1 MADRCMQT
9 HSLERTSPMGGP
21 FVGRCVLCG
30 IDGLSSGAALQ
41 MCENP
46 SLVTEDEALLA
57 AIEGPDAGAGAG
69 GDEEVDGG

>member
-30 IDGLSSGAALQ
+30 TEGLPASAALK

-46 SLVTEDEALLA
+46 ELVTEDEALLQ
-57 AIEGPDAGAGAG
+57 AIEGPATDAGDAQEGRRG
-69 GDEEVDGG
+69 